1 MTPNEVIAKVKN
13 LPAVSQAALKLVTLL
28 DQPAVSNED
37 VVAALKYDNVL
48 TAKLLRACNSPYF
61 GFEEKIASVEQAVL
75 ILGHQQILHMVLSLA
90 FGGAMSTTLP
100 GYAIEARE
108 LWSHSLTAAVAA
120 EQLVKS
126 GVPLEVEPPVAFT
139 AGLLHDIGKLAMNQ
153 VLDADAQTA
162 VRASIAQKSLPRN
175 IAEREVL
182 GTDHCEVGAHLLKTW
197 RLPDEIVEAVARHHR
212 PVTAPAPKLSAVI
225 HVSNCLA
232 HLVGSSLGWESY
244 AVVADINANRVL
256 GITPEKLES
265 LMVSVHDSAGKVEHF
280 MNLA

>member
-1 MTPNEVIAKVKN
+1 MSPNEVIAKVKN

-37 VVAALKYDNVL
+37 VVTVLKYDNVM

-61 GFEEKIASVEQAVL
+61 GFEEKISSVEQAVL

-100 GYAIEARE
+100 GYAIEAKE
-108 LWSHSLTAAVAA
+108 LWSHSLTTAVAA

-126 GVPLEVEPPVAFT
+126 GVPMEVESPVAFT
-139 AGLLHDIGKLAMNQ
+139 AGLLHDIGKLALNQ

-162 VRASIAQKSLPRN
+162 IRSCIVQKHLPRN

-212 PVTAPAPKLSAVI
+212 PVTAPEPKLSAVI

-244 AVVADINANRVL
+244 AVVADFNANRAL

-265 LMVSVHDSAGKVEHF
+265 LMISVHDSAGKVEHF